1 MVGENRERRAYTS
14 PLRDHRAAETRRKI
28 LDATARVIAD
38 DGVSGF
44 SVREIASRA
53 GVAERTVYHHYPDRQ
68 ALLDGLAEWVDE
80 LIADR
85 GVRVHIGSVDDLP
98 GLVRD
103 VYSAFDDIGAPAVAM
118 ARLSMAEGMR
128 STRHHRRTEGLRRL
142 VGTSGDLAPD
152 EVERRFAV
160 VRVIT
165 ASTTWLT
172 FREAIGL
179 SGDDAARAAGW
190 AMETL
195 LSPSSE

>member
-1 MVGENRERRAYTS
+1 MSTSPGRRPYTS
-14 PLRDHRAAETRRKI
+14 PVRDRRAAETRRKI
-28 LDATARVIAD
+28 LDATARIIAD

-68 ALLDGLAEWVDE
+68 ALLDGLTEWVDD

-85 GVRVHIGSVDDLP
+85 GVRVGIGSVDDLP

-128 STRHHRRTEGLRRL
+128 SARHHRRTEGLRRL
-142 VGTSGDLAPD
+142 VGAIGDLTPE

-160 VRVIT
+160 IRVVT

-172 FREAIGL
+172 FREALGL
-179 SGDDAARAAGW
+179 GIEDAAEAAGW
-190 AMETL
+190 AIEAL
-195 LSPSSE
+195 LSSSST